1 MSEQLPNEEM
11 DQQFNDLPLPDE
23 EASWQKMKE
32 LLDKDDDDRIVPP
45 VFLKSCL
52 GWGIFLLVGLA
63 VTWLIVRPEQ
73 WWRETKT
80 VRTSPSEKIQNSSSE
95 KIQDRVTNKTNS
107 EVKVT
112 TPDQDKNKEDGSAG
126 PKVIVVPGNKSGEKD
141 VVDANDQNET
151 VSKIKLPATP
161 TGKRKIGRHV
171 IREKHKKDQP
181 SDQAPGLRNNEQLKK
196 DSVIAGD
203 KKITGENYNNQPTDS
218 LTAVADQQPTTDTA
232 KKDTVLKDVPEPVQ
246 DSIVKKKANPNQG
259 RFFFAGGIG
268 EQQQIPVAGQ
278 TAVPYSSLGRKGS
291 ISDYIPSLYIQLHR
305 EKKWFLQAEFRY
317 GAAQSL
323 KELSYNRKTD
333 FDSSTKNVSVTTL
346 RLKKT
351 YYHQFPLSFNY
362 YLKPNLSVGLGGIY
376 SRFYRAVT
384 EKEIQT
390 MNAQTQAVTSTRQII
405 PIRNFTDSFLYKTQV
420 HVLAQAD
427 YQWRKFSF
435 GLRYTKD
442 IQPYIR
448 YTRPDGTVNEE
459 KNQSLQLVVRY
470 RLWKS
475 KDF

>member
-1 MSEQLPNEEM
+1 M
-11 DQQFNDLPLPDE
+11 
-23 EASWQKMKE
+23 
-32 LLDKDDDDRIVPP
+32 
-45 VFLKSCL
+45 
-52 GWGIFLLVGLA
+52 
-63 VTWLIVRPEQ
+63 
-73 WWRETKT
+73 
-80 VRTSPSEKIQNSSSE
+80 
-95 KIQDRVTNKTNS
+95 
-107 EVKVT
+107 
-112 TPDQDKNKEDGSAG
+112 
-126 PKVIVVPGNKSGEKD
+126 
-141 VVDANDQNET
+141 
-151 VSKIKLPATP
+151 
-161 TGKRKIGRHV
+161 
-171 IREKHKKDQP
+171 
-181 SDQAPGLRNNEQLKK
+181 KK

-203 KKITGENYNNQPTDS
+203 KKITAEKYNNQPTDS
-218 LTAVADQQPTTDTA
+218 LTAVANQQPTTDTA

-246 DSIVKKKANPNQG
+246 DSVVKKKANPNQG

-475 KDF
+475 KKFLEQLCQIKLPVSFTFLLA